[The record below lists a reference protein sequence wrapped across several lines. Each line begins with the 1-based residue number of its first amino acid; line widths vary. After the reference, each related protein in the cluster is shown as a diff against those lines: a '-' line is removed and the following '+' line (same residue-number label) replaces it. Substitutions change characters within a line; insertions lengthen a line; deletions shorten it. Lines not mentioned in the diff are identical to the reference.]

1 MNAIIEENFDIFG
14 VSEVDI
20 EDFDEKKPFTLKG
33 FKTYFLLQR
42 IGSNKRRLLCFV
54 KDSVEAKQRN
64 DLMSDQLSYV
74 QLEIKGKNQKFLI
87 CVIYR
92 EFIDLTKIGPMT
104 TDQQVERL
112 NIFHL
117 QLEQASKEG
126 LILVMGDM
134 NIDIDNWEDSNYY
147 LKKVAE
153 KY

>member
-1 MNAIIEENFDIFG
+1 
-14 VSEVDI
+14 
-20 EDFDEKKPFTLKG
+20 
-33 FKTYFLLQR
+33 
-42 IGSNKRRLLCFV
+42 
-54 KDSVEAKQRN
+54 
-64 DLMSDQLSYV
+64 
-74 QLEIKGKNQKFLI
+74 
-87 CVIYR
+87 
-92 EFIDLTKIGPMT
+92 MT